1 MGRKKNNI
9 NTFACPVEEDNNDIC
24 GFSDEPI
31 IKGKC
36 LSSFSFDDSNINEEI
51 NQLKNHNHEKV
62 ISNKITF
69 TDSTADYQN
78 IDSDNNSS
86 IITNPTNTE
95 IKTDNSNNTSVSN
108 QTVDSNTELFDNR
121 RTPIANGAAPAI
133 DGETPSIRRCY
144 ILRES
149 TIRKI
154 NELKM
159 MDNDI
164 SVCVSTIVDLAIDYY
179 YKTISSSN
187 LSSSN

>member
-1 MGRKKNNI
+1 MGRKKKNI
-9 NTFACPVEEDNNDIC
+9 DTFACPVEEDNNDIS
-24 GFSDEPI
+24 GFSDETI

-36 LSSFSFDDSNINEEI
+36 LSSFSFDDSNNNEEVNI
-51 NQLKNHNHEKV
+51 LQDHNHKEV
-62 ISNKITF
+62 ISKEISFN
-69 TDSTADYQN
+69 DSKSDLNNTHTNNTKTA
-78 IDSDNNSS
+78 
-86 IITNPTNTE
+86 NTE
-95 IKTDNSNNTSVSN
+95 VKTNNLK
-108 QTVDSNTELFDNR
+108 QNTNAEIFDNR

-164 SVCVSTIVDLAIDYY
+164 NVCVSTIVDLAIDYY
-179 YKTISSSN
+179 YKTISSAKN
-187 LSSSN
+187 

>member
-1 MGRKKNNI
+1 MARKKKNSI
-9 NTFACPVEEDNNDIC
+9 DTFGCPVEEDNNDIS
-24 GFSDEPI
+24 GFSDEPVI
-31 IKGKC
+31 TGTC
-36 LSSFSFDDSNINEEI
+36 LSSFSFDDTDNNEAINISQDYNNKEISFTDAKTLDTNRNIN
-51 NQLKNHNHEKV
+51 NTRAK
-62 ISNKITF
+62 T
-69 TDSTADYQN
+69 
-78 IDSDNNSS
+78 NNY
-86 IITNPTNTE
+86 NTE
-95 IKTDNSNNTSVSN
+95 I
-108 QTVDSNTELFDNR
+108 FDNR

-164 SVCVSTIVDLAIDYY
+164 NVCVSTIVDLAIDYY

-187 LSSSN
+187 N

>member
-1 MGRKKNNI
+1 MGRKNKSI
-9 NTFACPVEEDNNDIC
+9 DTFACPVEEDNSDIS
-24 GFSDEPI
+24 GFSDDPI

-36 LSSFSFDDSNINEEI
+36 LSSFSFGDSNINEDVNLLQGNKSEEAI
-51 NQLKNHNHEKV
+51 PKD
-62 ISNKITF
+62 ISFTSPTTDIRNPDTNNAAITK
-69 TDSTADYQN
+69 
-78 IDSDNNSS
+78 
-86 IITNPTNTE
+86 TE
-95 IKTDNSNNTSVSN
+95 VKTDNLNKNT
-108 QTVDSNTELFDNR
+108 TTEIFDNR

-164 SVCVSTIVDLAIDYY
+164 NVCVSTIVDLAIDYY
-179 YKTISSSN
+179 YKTVSSSN
-187 LSSSN
+187 N

>member
-1 MGRKKNNI
+1 MARKKNSI
-9 NTFACPVEEDNNDIC
+9 DTFACPVEEDNIDIS

-36 LSSFSFDDSNINEEI
+36 LSSFSFDDSNNNEEVNI
-51 NQLKNHNHEKV
+51 SQDHNHKEDILKE
-62 ISNKITF
+62 ISFN
-69 TDSTADYQN
+69 DSE
-78 IDSDNNSS
+78 SDINNTH
-86 IITNPTNTE
+86 TNNTKTVNTE
-95 IKTDNSNNTSVSN
+95 IKINNLK
-108 QTVDSNTELFDNR
+108 QNTNAKIFDNR
-121 RTPIANGAAPAI
+121 KTPIANGAAPAI

-144 ILRES
+144 ILRKS

-164 SVCVSTIVDLAIDYY
+164 NVCVSTIVDLAIDYY

-187 LSSSN
+187 N

>member
-1 MGRKKNNI
+1 MGRKKNI
-9 NTFACPVEEDNNDIC
+9 DTFGCPVEEDIDTIS
-24 GFSDEPI
+24 GFSDEPV

-36 LSSFSFDDSNINEEI
+36 LSSFSFDDSNINEEV
-51 NQLKNHNHEKV
+51 NQLQNHNHEKV
-62 ISNKITF
+62 ISKEISF
-69 TDSTADYQN
+69 TDSTDDPQN
-78 IDSDNNSS
+78 LDTDNDSN
-86 IITNPTNTE
+86 IITTPTNTE
-95 IKTDNSNNTSVSN
+95 IITDSSKENT
-108 QTVDSNTELFDNR
+108 TTKLFDNR

-164 SVCVSTIVDLAIDYY
+164 NVCVSTIVDLAIDYY
-179 YKTISSSN
+179 HRLITDSKN
-187 LSSSN
+187 

>member
-1 MGRKKNNI
+1 MGRKNKSI
-9 NTFACPVEEDNNDIC
+9 DTFACPVEEDNNDIS

-36 LSSFSFDDSNINEEI
+36 LSSFSFDDSNIEEEV
-51 NQLKNHNHEKV
+51 NLSQDNKSDKNNTVTNNTSIANTEV
-62 ISNKITF
+62 
-69 TDSTADYQN
+69 N
-78 IDSDNNSS
+78 INNSKE
-86 IITNPTNTE
+86 NTNTE
-95 IKTDNSNNTSVSN
+95 I
-108 QTVDSNTELFDNR
+108 FDNR

-164 SVCVSTIVDLAIDYY
+164 NVCVSTIVDLAIDYY
-179 YKTISSSN
+179 HKLITN
-187 LSSSN
+187 ANN

>member
-1 MGRKKNNI
+1 MGRKKKSTI
-9 NTFACPVEEDNNDIC
+9 YTFACPVEEDNNDIS

-36 LSSFSFDDSNINEEI
+36 LSSFSFDDSNINEEV
-51 NQLKNHNHEKV
+51 N
-62 ISNKITF
+62 ISQDHKPQEHISKDISF
-69 TDSTADYQN
+69 TDSASDINNANTNN
-78 IDSDNNSS
+78 IN
-86 IITNPTNTE
+86 ITKTVV
-95 IKTDNSNNTSVSN
+95 KTDNSKENT
-108 QTVDSNTELFDNR
+108 TIEIFDNR

-159 MDNDI
+159 IDNDI
-164 SVCVSTIVDLAIDYY
+164 SICVSTIVDLAIDYY
-179 YKTISSSN
+179 HKLITN
-187 LSSSN
+187 ANN

>member
-1 MGRKKNNI
+1 MGRKNKNI
-9 NTFACPVEEDNNDIC
+9 DTFACPVEEDDIDIC

-31 IKGKC
+31 VKGNC
-36 LSSFSFDDSNINEEI
+36 VSSFSFDTPNSETKTSVLINDKPKESTPKEISFSNPVDNTNE
-51 NQLKNHNHEKV
+51 KN
-62 ISNKITF
+62 
-69 TDSTADYQN
+69 
-78 IDSDNNSS
+78 
-86 IITNPTNTE
+86 
-95 IKTDNSNNTSVSN
+95 DNSNI
-108 QTVDSNTELFDNR
+108 FDNR

-164 SVCVSTIVDLAIDYY
+164 NVCVSTIVDLAIDYY
-179 YKTISSSN
+179 YKTISSFSSN
-187 LSSSN
+187 SSSNN

>member
-1 MGRKKNNI
+1 MARKKNNI
-9 NTFACPVEEDNNDIC
+9 NTFACPVEEDNNDIS

-36 LSSFSFDDSNINEEI
+36 LSSFSFDDNISNDFDTN
-51 NQLKNHNHEKV
+51 EKV
-62 ISNKITF
+62 NLSEDHNPEENTLKKISF
-69 TDSTADYQN
+69 TDSRADVKN
-78 IDSDNNSS
+78 PNTNL
-86 IITNPTNTE
+86 TNPKD
-95 IKTDNSNNTSVSN
+95 KTDNSKENAN
-108 QTVDSNTELFDNR
+108 DEIFDNR
-121 RTPIANGAAPAI
+121 KTPIANGAAPAI

-164 SVCVSTIVDLAIDYY
+164 NVCVSTIVDLAIDYY

-187 LSSSN
+187 N

>member
-1 MGRKKNNI
+1 MGRKKKNI
-9 NTFACPVEEDNNDIC
+9 DTFACPVEEDNNDIS

-36 LSSFSFDDSNINEEI
+36 LSSFSFGDNNINEDVNLLQGNKSEEAI
-51 NQLKNHNHEKV
+51 PKD
-62 ISNKITF
+62 ISF
-69 TDSTADYQN
+69 
-78 IDSDNNSS
+78 
-86 IITNPTNTE
+86 TNTTTDIRNPDTNNAAITKTEVKADNLNKNTTAE
-95 IKTDNSNNTSVSN
+95 I
-108 QTVDSNTELFDNR
+108 FDNR

-164 SVCVSTIVDLAIDYY
+164 NVCVSTIVDLAIDYY

-187 LSSSN
+187 N

>member
-1 MGRKKNNI
+1 MGRKKNSI
-9 NTFACPVEEDNNDIC
+9 DTFACPVEEDNNDIS
-24 GFSDEPI
+24 GFSDEPV

-36 LSSFSFDDSNINEEI
+36 LSSFSFDDFNNSEEVNLSNDNEPKEMVSKEI
-51 NQLKNHNHEKV
+51 L
-62 ISNKITF
+62 F
-69 TDSTADYQN
+69 TDSTADIKN
-78 IDSDNNSS
+78 LNTTATNNSN
-86 IITNPTNTE
+86 TNNNTNTE
-95 IKTDNSNNTSVSN
+95 IS
-108 QTVDSNTELFDNR
+108 DNR

-164 SVCVSTIVDLAIDYY
+164 NVCVSTIVDLAIDYY

-187 LSSSN
+187 N

>member
-1 MGRKKNNI
+1 MGKKKNI
-9 NTFACPVEEDNNDIC
+9 DTFACPFEEDIDNIS

-36 LSSFSFDDSNINEEI
+36 LSSFSFDDFNTNEEV
-51 NQLKNHNHEKV
+51 NLLQDNKPEED
-62 ISNKITF
+62 ISKKISF
-69 TDSTADYQN
+69 
-78 IDSDNNSS
+78 
-86 IITNPTNTE
+86 TNTT
-95 IKTDNSNNTSVSN
+95 TDINNPDTNNTTITKTQVKADN
-108 QTVDSNTELFDNR
+108 LKENTTTEIFDNR

-164 SVCVSTIVDLAIDYY
+164 NICVSTIVDLAIDYY
-179 YKTISSSN
+179 HKLITN
-187 LSSSN
+187 TKN

>member
-1 MGRKKNNI
+1 MGRKKNI
-9 NTFACPVEEDNNDIC
+9 DTFGCPVEEDIDNIS

-36 LSSFSFDDSNINEEI
+36 LSSFSFDDSNINEEV
-51 NQLKNHNHEKV
+51 NLSQDYKHEKR
-62 ISNKITF
+62 ISKDISF
-69 TDSTADYQN
+69 TNATADIN
-78 IDSDNNSS
+78 NPDTNNAAITGNRVKIINTKDN
-86 IITNPTNTE
+86 TTAE
-95 IKTDNSNNTSVSN
+95 I
-108 QTVDSNTELFDNR
+108 FDNR

-133 DGETPSIRRCY
+133 DGETPNIRRCY

-164 SVCVSTIVDLAIDYY
+164 NVCVSTIVDLAIDYY
-179 YKTISSSN
+179 HRLITDSKN
-187 LSSSN
+187 